1 MDPALSPKPD
11 TAPAETL
18 VTLADEIARLEYEAV
33 EHRDAVKLIDGK
45 IADAK
50 AKIRAELGV
59 PTSNVPAGDLVINWT
74 PPKRSFNSA
83 EFFRSYPSETN
94 PHLYKLVPNPD
105 AIPKNL
111 KDQFMVPGTG
121 DGTVTIK

>member
-1 MDPALSPKPD
+1 MDPALSPKTE
-11 TAPAETL
+11 TASAETL
-18 VTLADEIARLEYEAV
+18 VTLAAEIVRLENEATD
-33 EHRDAVKLIDGK
+33 HREAVKLIDGK

-74 PPKRSFNSA
+74 PPKRSFNGALFFQHYPA
-83 EFFRSYPSETN
+83 EKN
-94 PHLYKLVPNPD
+94 PHLYKLVPNND